1 MTMTHA
7 FLPPADLTVLLD
19 ELIDGEEE
27 IEALLVIAQGRA
39 HIIQVALHEEEER
52 QPITAMFVDDV
63 TAAPPLKSGRSKE
76 SQYGNSARAAHV

>member
-7 FLPPADLTVLLD
+7 FLPPADLAVLLD

-27 IEALLVIAQGRA
+27 MEALSVIAQGRA

-76 SQYGNSARAAHV
+76 SRYSNLARAARV

>member
-52 QPITAMFVDDV
+52 QPIPAMFVDDV
-63 TAAPPLKSGRSKE
+63 TPAPPLKSGRSKE
-76 SQYGNSARAAHV
+76 SWYGNSARPARV

>member
-1 MTMTHA
+1 MTMMHA

-63 TAAPPLKSGRSKE
+63 TAAPPLKCGSSEE
-76 SQYGNSARAAHV
+76 SRGGNSVRASRV